1 MEKVKEEFSMD
12 MIYPILDPQREV
24 QIADPPEE
32 NVVSSNSQEIDG
44 ESNTPPTKT
53 KDINPKD
60 WV

>member
-1 MEKVKEEFSMD
+1 ME

-32 NVVSSNSQEIDG
+32 NVVLSNSHDIDG
-44 ESNTPPTKT
+44 EGNTSSTKT

>member
-1 MEKVKEEFSMD
+1 MD